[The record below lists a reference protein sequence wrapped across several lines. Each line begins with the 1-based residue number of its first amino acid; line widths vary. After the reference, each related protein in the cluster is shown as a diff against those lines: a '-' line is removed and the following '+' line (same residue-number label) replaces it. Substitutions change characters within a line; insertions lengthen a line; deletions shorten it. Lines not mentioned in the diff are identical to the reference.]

1 MQVPGRFAAMLSL
14 PAVVLLRLFAVAAI
28 LTAAT
33 AHACIIVPP
42 DAPPRPQPTTEYLE
56 CRSQHVTISI
66 EHPVARVK
74 IETVLYNPHSR
85 PVEGTFIFPLPPG
98 AAVTKFQFAVGGK
111 PVTGEILPAEK
122 AREIY
127 LSFIRRT
134 RDPALLE
141 YADFGM
147 FKASIFPVPP
157 GKTEEITSEYLM
169 TLRPDNN
176 LVRFFHNLKLGRN
189 ETTENARLVVEGRI
203 HSALALTTVFS
214 PSHDLD
220 VHREGQHTAK
230 FSLELDKR
238 PFDRDFVLC
247 YGVAEAE
254 LGLHWLAHRE
264 AGEDGYVL
272 LALAPTVGDGQST
285 PPKDIVLVLDTSGSM
300 SGEKLQQAQSALK
313 YALKTLGP
321 QDRFSLIAFA
331 TTVRKLDDKLLA
343 ASPDNIQRA
352 QRFVEEMEAV
362 GGTALNDALV
372 EACKV
377 FVDEGE
383 RPRYVLFVTDG
394 RPTVGEREE
403 ARILKNV
410 AAAREAVRGR
420 PPRLFLLGVGY
431 DVNTRLL
438 DTLAQQGGG
447 TSGYVRPEEDLE
459 VALSSLV
466 SKIGHPAL
474 TDVKLRVEGRQV
486 LDLQPAVVPDLF
498 RGDQVLAVGRYLEP
512 GEARVELSGRLEGRE
527 EKRWTW
533 PLPLP
538 DQERGNDFLPRLW
551 ATRQV
556 AYLLDQIRLH
566 GEDEELK
573 KEVVRLALK
582 FGIVTPYTSYLV
594 TEEEPRLAEEAARRP
609 AWRAAMGPGAGGGGA
624 FGVAAPAAQ
633 AAREGLAG
641 APVGQAAVDAAK
653 DLQALRAAPTVSAV
667 EGPAQVIR
675 SIAGKVFYLDADA
688 GYWVDS
694 EFTTGEPQACLRY
707 LGDAYL
713 ALVGRRPDIARWL
726 AVGEKVKLRV
736 GTLQLVIAPDVED
749 ELTKEQ
755 RDGLGL

>member
-1 MQVPGRFAAMLSL
+1 MTALAKLG
-14 PAVVLLRLFAVAAI
+14 PAAAI
-28 LTAAT
+28 LAAVGGQ
-33 AHACIIVPP
+33 ACIIVPP
-42 DAPPRPQPTTEYLE
+42 EPIHPPAPPARPAQLE

-66 EHPVARVK
+66 EHPVAHVK
-74 IETVLYNPHSR
+74 VETVLYNPHSR
-85 PVEGTFIFPLPPG
+85 PVEGTFVFPLPPG
-98 AAVTKFQFAVGGK
+98 AAVTKFQFTVDGK
-111 PVTGEILPAEK
+111 PVTGEILPADK

-141 YADFGM
+141 YAEFGM
-147 FKASIFPVPP
+147 FKASIFPVAP

-169 TLRPDNN
+169 ILRPDNN

-189 ETTENARLVVEGRI
+189 ETTENAKLVVEGRI

-214 PSHDLD
+214 PSHELD
-220 VHREGQHTAK
+220 IQREGQHTAK

-254 LGLHWLAHRE
+254 LGMHFLAHRE
-264 AGEDGYVL
+264 GGEDGYVL
-272 LALAPTVGDGQST
+272 LALAPTVDDTQPA

-300 SGEKLQQAQSALK
+300 KGEKLQQAQGALQ
-313 YALKTLGP
+313 YALRALGP

-331 TTVRKLDDKLLA
+331 TTVRKLDEKLLEA
-343 ASPDNIQRA
+343 NADNIRRA
-352 QRFVEEMEAV
+352 QKFIEEMEAV

-372 EACKV
+372 EACEV
-377 FVDEGE
+377 FSEASD

-394 RPTVGEREE
+394 RPTVGERDE
-403 ARILKNV
+403 AHLLKNV
-410 AAAREAVRGR
+410 AAAREAAGGR

-438 DTLAQQGGG
+438 DTLAQMAGGA
-447 TSGYVRPEEDLE
+447 SGYVRPEEDLE

-466 SKIGHPAL
+466 SKIGHPVL
-474 TDVKLRVEGRQV
+474 TDVRLRIEGRRIV
-486 LDLQPAVVPDLF
+486 DLQPPAVPDLF
-498 RGDQVLAVGRYLEP
+498 RGDQVLAVGRYLEA
-512 GEARVELSGRLEGRE
+512 GEATVELSGRLEGHGDKQWSFRLSLPERE
-527 EKRWTW
+527 
-533 PLPLP
+533 P
-538 DQERGNDFLPRLW
+538 GNDFLPRLW

-556 AYLLDQIRLH
+556 GYLLDQIRLH

-609 AWRAAMGPGAGGGGA
+609 GWRAAMAPGGAGGA
-624 FGVAAPAAQ
+624 FAVAAPAAE
-633 AAREGLAG
+633 AARAGLAG
-641 APVGQAAVDAAK
+641 PPVGRAAVDAVK
-653 DLQALRAAPTVSAV
+653 DLQAMRVSPAVGAV
-667 EGPAQVIR
+667 EVPSQAARCV
-675 SIAGKVFYLDADA
+675 AGKVFYLDAES

-694 EFTTGEPQACLRY
+694 EFRVGDPEAKVSY
-707 LGDAYL
+707 LGPTYL
-713 ALVGRRPDIARWL
+713 ALVARRPDIARWL

-736 GTLQLVIAPDVED
+736 GGMQLVVGPDVED
-749 ELTKEQ
+749 TLAEEQ
-755 RDGLGL
+755 IDALGL

>member
-1 MQVPGRFAAMLSL
+1 MRTVAKLAPAIALLTMAASY
-14 PAVVLLRLFAVAAI
+14 
-28 LTAAT
+28 
-33 AHACIIVPP
+33 ACIIVPP
-42 DAPPRPQPTTEYLE
+42 DIIPPPRPRPTTEYLE

-66 EHPVARVK
+66 EHPVARVN
-74 IETVLYNPHSR
+74 IETVLYNPHSH

-98 AAVTKFQFAVGGK
+98 AAVTRFQFTVGGK

-127 LSFIRRT
+127 LSFVRRT

-157 GKTEEITSEYLM
+157 GKTEQINSEYLM
-169 TLRPDNN
+169 TLRQDNN

-189 ETTENARLVVEGRI
+189 ETTENAKLVVEGRI

-220 VHREGQHTAK
+220 IQREGQHTAK
-230 FSLELDKR
+230 FSLELEKR

-254 LGLHWLAHRE
+254 LGMHWLAHRE
-264 AGEDGYVL
+264 LGEDGYVL
-272 LALAPTVGDGQST
+272 LALAPTVTEQRPV
-285 PPKDIVLVLDTSGSM
+285 PPKDIVLVIDTSGSM
-300 SGEKLQQAQSALK
+300 QGEKLQQARSALQ
-313 YALKTLGP
+313 YALKTLAP
-321 QDRFSLIAFA
+321 HDRFALVAFA
-331 TTVRKLDDKLLA
+331 TTVRKLDEKLLA
-343 ASPDNIQRA
+343 ASPENIQRA

-377 FVDEGE
+377 FADGGE

-394 RPTVGEREE
+394 RPTVGERDE

-410 AAAREAVRGR
+410 AAAREAAKGR
-420 PPRLFLLGVGY
+420 PPRIFLLGVGY

-438 DTLAQQGGG
+438 DTLAQQGAGA
-447 TSGYVRPEEDLE
+447 SGYVRPEEDLE

-466 SKIGHPAL
+466 SKIGHPVL
-474 TDVKLRVEGRQV
+474 TDAKLRVEGRQI
-486 LDLQPAVVPDLF
+486 LDIQPAVVPDLF

-512 GEARVELSGRLEGRE
+512 GEAKVELSARLEGHG
-527 EKRWTW
+527 EKQWTW
-533 PLPLP
+533 TVTLP
-538 DQERGNDFLPRLW
+538 ERERDNDFLPRLW

-556 AYLLDQIRLH
+556 AYLLDQIRLR

-573 KEVVRLALK
+573 KEIVRLALK

-609 AWRAAMGPGAGGGGA
+609 AWRAAMAPGAGGGSA

-633 AAREGLAG
+633 AAREGLVG
-641 APVGQAAVDAAK
+641 APMGQAAVDAAK
-653 DLQALRAAPTVSAV
+653 HLQAMRAAPAVSAV
-667 EGPAQVIR
+667 EVLSQAIR
-675 SIAGKVFYLDADA
+675 SIAGKVFYLDAES

-694 EFTTGEPQACLRY
+694 EFVAGEPEAKIRY
-707 LGDAYL
+707 LGEAYL
-713 ALVGRRPDIARWL
+713 ALVARRPDIARWL
-726 AVGEKVKLRV
+726 AVGEKIKLRV
-736 GTLQLVIAPDVED
+736 GGVQLVIGPDVED
-749 ELTKEQ
+749 DLTGEL
-755 RDGLGL
+755 RDALGL